1 MPPNP
6 NTPGHPI
13 PRRAF
18 LGGSALGLGSVAL
31 AELLAANSAQA
42 AAPAR
47 THARPRAKNVIFLF
61 MSGAPS
67 QVDLFDPKPELAR
80 RAGEPVPESFLAGLA
95 DSLIKGSTRLMPS
108 PRTFSRH
115 GRCGMQFS
123 DFLPELGSC
132 ADDLCMVRSMHT
144 SVSNHDPAQLLMN
157 CGVPQFGHPSM
168 GSWVTYAL
176 GSESANLPG
185 YVVLLSNSGEGVD
198 GGAALWH
205 NGFLPSS
212 YRGVTFR
219 SKGDAILNLSS
230 PPGVAPE
237 SQKDRIETI
246 VSLNRFRQGAR
257 PDPEIGSRI
266 RAYEL
271 AARMQLAAP
280 ELLDLSQ
287 ESESTREAYGLGSE
301 TTRWFGTHC
310 LLARRMVER
319 GVRFVQ
325 LYHSTWD
332 DHSDLN
338 RKLRTNT
345 AMTDRPAAALIRDL
359 KQRGM
364 LDDTLVIW
372 GGEFGRTPMTEVR
385 RGMVAGKEGRDHH
398 AFGFTMLLA
407 GGGIRGGQVIGRTDE
422 LGYHATEDRIHV
434 HDLQATLLHCLG
446 LDHLRLTYR
455 HEGRDFRLTDV
466 GGQVV
471 DKLLG

>member
-1 MPPNP
+1 M
-6 NTPGHPI
+6 
-13 PRRAF
+13 
-18 LGGSALGLGSVAL
+18 GLGSVAL
-31 AELLAANSAQA
+31 SELLAADSAQA

-47 THARPRAKNVIFLF
+47 THTRPRAKNVIFLF

-67 QVDLFDPKPELAR
+67 QVDLFDPKPELAS

-144 SVSNHDPAQLLMN
+144 SVSNHDPAQLVMN
-157 CGVPQFGHPSM
+157 CGVPHFGHPSM

-219 SKGDAILNLSS
+219 SKGDAILNLSN

-237 SQKDRIETI
+237 SQRDRIETI
-246 VSLNRFRQGAR
+246 VALNRYRQGAR

-280 ELLDLSQ
+280 DLLDLSQ
-287 ESESTREAYGLGSE
+287 ESEGTREAYGLGSE

-398 AFGFTMLLA
+398 PFGFTMLLA

-422 LGYHATEDRIHV
+422 LGYHAIEDRIHV

-466 GGQVV
+466 GGHVV
-471 DKLLG
+471 QKLIR